1 MRRREFL
8 GLAGFLAAWT
18 RVAHAQQ
25 TNRTRRV
32 AILMPYPASDQ
43 EVHARVAAMRT
54 ELRKL
59 GWSEGENL
67 QIDERW
73 ATDNLDRLRADA
85 ADLVKL
91 GPDVIFITGGRVV
104 PIVRQQT
111 RSIPT
116 VFVGVTDPLGQ
127 GYVESLARP
136 GGNITGIAS
145 PEYSVVYKLL
155 ELLKEIAPTVQR
167 AALVSNPENTST
179 VFYRRHFE
187 AAAPALGVQAVIMP
201 VQRPAD
207 IERAFETFAQQPH
220 GGLVF
225 PSDLTLLAHR
235 QIVTAL
241 ALRHRLPAIYSD
253 RAMVTAGGL
262 ASYSADRTTM
272 FQQGA
277 VYVDR
282 ILRGEQPGDLPV
294 QQPTRYELVINAK
307 TATALGLA
315 ISTGLLA
322 RADEVVE

>member
-8 GLAGFLAAWT
+8 GLAGFVAAWT

-25 TNRTRRV
+25 PNRTRRV
-32 AILMPYPASDQ
+32 AILMPYPESDQ
-43 EVHARVAAMRT
+43 EVQARVAAMRT

-67 QIDERW
+67 HIDERW

-155 ELLKEIAPTVQR
+155 ELLKEIAPNVQR

-187 AAAPALGVQAVIMP
+187 AAAPALGVQPVIMP

-235 QIVTAL
+235 QMVTAL

-253 RAMVTAGGL
+253 RAMVTSGGL

-307 TATALGLA
+307 TATALGLD
-315 ISTGLLA
+315 IPPGLLA

>member
-18 RVAHAQQ
+18 RVAHAQPLD
-25 TNRTRRV
+25 RTRRV
-32 AILMPYPASDQ
+32 AILMPYPESDG
-43 EVHARVAAMRT
+43 EVQARVAAMRV

-59 GWSEGENL
+59 GWLEGKNL
-67 QIDERW
+67 HIEERW
-73 ATDNLDRLRADA
+73 ATDNLDRVRAHA

-91 GPDVIFITGGRVV
+91 DPDVIFITGGRVV

-127 GYVESLARP
+127 GYVDSLARP

-155 ELLKEIAPTVQR
+155 ELLKEIAPNVQR

-187 AAAPALGVQAVIMP
+187 TAAPALGVQPVIMP
-201 VQRPAD
+201 VQRRDD

-294 QQPTRYELVINAK
+294 QQPTRYELVVNAK
-307 TATALGLA
+307 IATALGLE
-315 ISTGLLA
+315 IPTGLVA

>member
-8 GLAGFLAAWT
+8 GLTGFLAAWT

-25 TNRTRRV
+25 PNRTRRV
-32 AILMPYPASDQ
+32 AILMPYPESDQ
-43 EVHARVAAMRT
+43 EVQARVAAMRT

-67 QIDERW
+67 HIDERW

-104 PIVRQQT
+104 PIIQRQT

-116 VFVGVTDPLGQ
+116 MFVGVTDPLGQ

-155 ELLKEIAPTVQR
+155 ELLKEIAPNVQR

-187 AAAPALGVQAVIMP
+187 TAAPALGVQPVIMP

-207 IERAFETFAQQPH
+207 IERAFETFAQQPR

-253 RAMVTAGGL
+253 RAMVISGGL

-272 FQQGA
+272 FQRGA

-294 QQPTRYELVINAK
+294 QQPTRYELVINTK
-307 TATALGLA
+307 SATALGLE
-315 ISTGLLA
+315 IPTGLLA